1 MFKTEKKILFGPMK
15 KLFSFSTEKYWRQKF
30 VDSYSENS
38 WKHVVSSIIDVK
50 TLDESADDVITKQF
64 VFVIGTEVIKELRN
78 KENKLSIEV
87 TIHDLKGETKNEDVE
102 SGVED
107 ESYVTINN
115 VKKIEVVKEKDEEF
129 GSGVEDES

>member
-1 MFKTEKKILFGPMK
+1 MFF
-15 KLFSFSTEKYWRQKF
+15 FSTEKYWRRKL
-30 VDSYSENS
+30 VDAYSENS
-38 WKHVVSSIIDVK
+38 WKHVSIIDVK

-78 KENKLSIEV
+78 KESKLSIEV
-87 TIHDLKGETKNEDVE
+87 AIHDLKGETKNEDVE

-115 VKKIEVVKEKDEEF
+115 VKEIKVIYL
-129 GSGVEDES
+129 

>member
-1 MFKTEKKILFGPMK
+1 MSPI
-15 KLFSFSTEKYWRQKF
+15 
-30 VDSYSENS
+30 V
-38 WKHVVSSIIDVK
+38 DVK

-78 KENKLSIEV
+78 KESKLSIEV
-87 TIHDLKGETKNEDVE
+87 AIHDLKGETKNEDVE

-115 VKKIEVVKEKDEEF
+115 VKEIKVIYLWVLTTVRI
-129 GSGVEDES
+129 SCAITLN

>member
-1 MFKTEKKILFGPMK
+1 M
-15 KLFSFSTEKYWRQKF
+15 
-30 VDSYSENS
+30 
-38 WKHVVSSIIDVK
+38 SSIIDVK

-78 KENKLSIEV
+78 KESKLSIEV

-102 SGVED
+102 SVVED

-115 VKKIEVVKEKDEEF
+115 VKEIKVIYL
-129 GSGVEDES
+129 

>member
-1 MFKTEKKILFGPMK
+1 MLKIEKKIHFRPIK
-15 KLFSFSTEKYWRQKF
+15 NLFSFSTEKYWRQKF

-107 ESYVTINN
+107 EPYVTINN
-115 VKKIEVVKEKDEEF
+115 VKEIEVIKEKDEEF

>member
-1 MFKTEKKILFGPMK
+1 MLKTEKKKLFWPLK
-15 KLFSFSTEKYWRQKF
+15 SLFSFSTEKYWRKIL
-30 VDSYSENS
+30 VDAYSENS
-38 WKHVVSSIIDVK
+38 WKHVASSKIDVK

-115 VKKIEVVKEKDEEF
+115 VKEIKVIYL
-129 GSGVEDES
+129 

>member
-1 MFKTEKKILFGPMK
+1 MLKTEKKLLFGPIK
-15 KLFSFSTEKYWRQKF
+15 NLFSFSTEKYWRQKF

-107 ESYVTINN
+107 EPYVTINN
-115 VKKIEVVKEKDEEF
+115 VKEIEVIKEKDEEF